1 MSYTKVNWRN
11 GATALS
17 AENFN
22 HMDQGIADAHD
33 DIADIIDNIIAEKIL
48 AMHPVGTIRMTT
60 EDVNPS
66 TYMGGVWIKWGS
78 GRVPVGVDS
87 NDTSFDTVEETGG
100 SKDAI
105 IPSHSHTFS
114 GNQLPTHTHTFSG
127 TAVGNHTHTGPSHTH
142 TEPSHVH
149 DISAHDHGVAAGYF
163 VTKESTGNISVGSIR
178 TGTTGTLS
186 YPYVGSTSN
195 TRLVTSS
202 RTSDTSMTTRASRT
216 GNTGAAGTGATGAA
230 GGHTPAG
237 TNSSVSAGTPSGS
250 ISTVGSS
257 VTNANL
263 QPYIT
268 CYMWKRTQ

>member
-1 MSYTKVNWRN
+1 MAYTKVNWQN

-60 EDVNPS
+60 DNVNPS
-66 TYMGGVWIKWGS
+66 TYMGGVWIAWGS
-78 GRVPVGVDS
+78 GRVPVGVDA
-87 NDTSFDTVEETGG
+87 NDAAFDTVEETGG

-105 IPSHSHTFS
+105 IPSHTHTFT
-114 GNQLPTHTHTFSG
+114 GNQLPTHTHTFTG

-142 TEPSHVH
+142 TGPNHAH
-149 DISAHDHGVAAGYF
+149 DIAAHDHGVTAGYF
-163 VTKESTGNISVGSIR
+163 VTKETTGNISVGSIR
-178 TGTTGTLS
+178 TDTTGTLS
-186 YPYVGSTSN
+186 YPYVGNASN
-195 TRLVTSS
+195 AKLTTSS
-202 RTSDTSMTTRASRT
+202 RTSGTSLTTRPSGT
-216 GNTGAAGTGATGAA
+216 GATGAAGTGATGAA
-230 GGHTPAG
+230 GAHTPAG
-237 TNSSVSAGTPSGS
+237 ANSSVTAGTPSGT
-250 ISTVGSS
+250 ISTVG
-257 VTNANL
+257 VAVANKNL